1 MRQPTMDE
9 QIVKE
14 SQLVSVGEHIEI
26 YQHRMNVD
34 PALLRIIE
42 DAYQQVEQLLGVKL
56 DTATLGPKIRIY
68 VSDLPSVCHVWKSY
82 NHPQDPKGIIFIHR
96 RAYLGA
102 MRGLD
107 ATYIHEMVH
116 LFMWRYYSHTLREGF
131 AEYVALRILPTG
143 VGGSPVSFNGSVTI
157 PTDVIEHLGT
167 TKPPPHWIMTDS
179 TKRRVYY
186 LASYRFVKYL
196 VKTKG
201 LETFMKL
208 YNSKRP
214 DTEIATL
221 YDLTR
226 EQAIRA
232 SGM

>member
-1 MRQPTMDE
+1 MQRPIVDE

-14 SQLVSVGEHIEI
+14 SQLVGVGEHTEI

-34 PALLRIIE
+34 PAFLKITE
-42 DAYQQVEQLLGVKL
+42 DAYQQVEQLLGVKP

-68 VSDLPSVCHVWKSY
+68 VADSPSVCHVWKGS
-82 NHPQDPKGIIFIHR
+82 NHPQDPKGIIFLHR

-107 ATYIHEMVH
+107 ANYVHEMVH
-116 LFMWRYYSHTLREGF
+116 LFMWRYQSHTLREGF
-131 AEYVALRILPTG
+131 AEYIALKVLPTG
-143 VGGSPVSFNGSVTI
+143 IAASPVSSNWSVAI
-157 PTDVIEHLGT
+157 PSDVIEHLGT
-167 TKPPPHWIMTDS
+167 TKPPPQWITTDPA
-179 TKRRVYY
+179 KRRAYY

-196 VKTKG
+196 VEAKSM
-201 LETFMKL
+201 EIFMKL